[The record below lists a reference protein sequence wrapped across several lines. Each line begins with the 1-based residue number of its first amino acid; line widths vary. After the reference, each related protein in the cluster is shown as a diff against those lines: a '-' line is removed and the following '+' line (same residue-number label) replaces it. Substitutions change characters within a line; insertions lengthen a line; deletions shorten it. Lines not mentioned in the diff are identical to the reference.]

1 MKSHVAI
8 LLGMGAALLFAADPA
23 GFVLWRASELKGLEK
38 KLAPKVD
45 PKFKVA
51 SEPMGKFGNHSFMLA
66 YREASGESELHET
79 QADIFVVQ
87 SGEANFIVGGK
98 MVGAKTTAPGEV
110 RGTSIEGGRQMK
122 LGPGDV
128 IHIPA
133 KVPHQV
139 LLEPGKQFT
148 YLVVKVDTP

>member
-1 MKSHVAI
+1 MKSHVAV
-8 LLGMGAALLFAADPA
+8 LLVVGAALLFAADPA
-23 GFVLWRASELKGLEK
+23 GFVLWPASELQGLEK

-45 PKFKVA
+45 PKLKLA
-51 SEPMGKFGNHSFMLA
+51 SEQMGKFGNHSFALA
-66 YREASGESELHET
+66 HREASGEAELHET

-87 SGEANFIVGGK
+87 AGEANLVVGGQV
-98 MVGAKTTAPGEV
+98 VGARTTAPGEV
-110 RGTSIEGGRQMK
+110 RGASIEGGRQMK

-133 KVPHQV
+133 KVAHQL